1 MKSYKSHRSFQH
13 CDFTGQTTDSDC
25 EFISTLKK
33 YCKLNNFDA
42 QNMLLTFK
50 MCLSGAAKCWSN
62 GLSADT
68 KQDLKLNLIKS
79 FCRITS
85 GYKQLGWKAKNQRL
99 QSQLTKTIADMSD
112 LDRLVGITNSEL
124 SKALIRSLPRQFVQ

>member
-1 MKSYKSHRSFQH
+1 
-13 CDFTGQTTDSDC
+13 
-25 EFISTLKK
+25 
-33 YCKLNNFDA
+33 
-42 QNMLLTFK
+42 MLLTFE
-50 MCLSGAAKCWSN
+50 MCLSGAAKCWPN

-68 KQDLKLNLIKS
+68 KMDFKINLIKS

-85 GYKQLGWKAKNQRL
+85 GYTQLGWKAENQRL